1 MSNEYCS
8 DSVDH
13 LFTSIDSWEG
23 GDEHKQESVDMP
35 SAEACFD
42 AVLSLCRK
50 SIAPGGSK
58 FEKIKSLSRQGLI
71 DLQSRVGIY
80 DLIYVDASHRSK
92 DVLVD
97 AILAWP
103 LLRDGGIMIF
113 DDYTWTA
120 NHAPLNC
127 ILESPKLGVDSF
139 LACHA
144 DELTVISQM
153 PLLQLYVLKETLPS
167 AYFLCLPP
175 SDQKF
180 LELYEA
186 GILNV

>member
-1 MSNEYCS
+1 MRKFDSDVLASIAGLTQGCCTPALQFEAWQTIFEAYRPTRYLEVGSFKGRSLFLASFLSNEYCS

-97 AILAWP
+97 AFLRP

-113 DDYTWTA
+113 DDYT
-120 NHAPLNC
+120 
-127 ILESPKLGVDSF
+127 
-139 LACHA
+139 
-144 DELTVISQM
+144 
-153 PLLQLYVLKETLPS
+153 
-167 AYFLCLPP
+167 
-175 SDQKF
+175 
-180 LELYEA
+180 
-186 GILNV
+186 